1 MSLRIH
7 IAQAGSTRKAAEG
20 LRIGVARFLPRGV
33 RRSEYA
39 RLNYF
44 DVWLPIL
51 APSRD
56 LLSQF
61 KSSKMSVPT
70 FFRRYRTEMEQTE
83 PRQTIILLAKIANR
97 QPITL
102 CCYCEDETRC
112 HRSVLIRLVREAGE
126 K

>member
-20 LRIGVARFLPRGV
+20 LRIGVVRFLPRGV
-33 RRSEYA
+33 RKSEYA

-44 DVWLPIL
+44 DVWLPNPCAESRSAL
-51 APSRD
+51 AVQVLEDVRPNLLPALPHRD
-56 LLSQF
+56 GADGAPADDYSIGQ
-61 KSSKMSVPT
+61 
-70 FFRRYRTEMEQTE
+70 
-83 PRQTIILLAKIANR
+83 IANR
-97 QPITL
+97 QPIIL